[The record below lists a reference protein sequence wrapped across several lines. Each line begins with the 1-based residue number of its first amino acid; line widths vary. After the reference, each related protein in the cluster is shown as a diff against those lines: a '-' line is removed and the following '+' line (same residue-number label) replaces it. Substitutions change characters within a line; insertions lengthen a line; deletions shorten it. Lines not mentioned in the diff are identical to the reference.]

1 MQLREAAIACRN
13 FIVGTNPGLSADIS
27 GSMQLTGCAQ

>member
-13 FIVGTNPGLSADIS
+13 FIVGTNLDSVQISAEACS
-27 GSMQLTGCAQ
+27 